1 MEAGNRGAS
10 MNDGLSVGLNIE
22 LPHEQGNNPYISPD
36 KVLNFNYF
44 FVRKVMFVKYAQA
57 FVAFPGGFGTMDELF
72 EVLTLIQT
80 GKIEPVPV
88 ILFGSD
94 FWDGMRGWI
103 ENTLSDEFKTISPK
117 DMNLI
122 PVTDSID
129 EVIDIINDYYSNKQH
144 LLQPNYK
151 MS

>member
-1 MEAGNRGAS
+1 
-10 MNDGLSVGLNIE
+10 MNDGTSVGLYIE

-80 GKIEPVPV
+80 GKIEGVPV

-94 FWDGMRGWI
+94 FWNGMRDWI
-103 ENTLSDEFKTISPK
+103 QNILSDKFETISPK
-117 DMNLI
+117 DMDLI
-122 PVTDSID
+122 PVTDDIE
-129 EVIDIINDYYSNKQH
+129 EVIKIINAFYEDKQH
-144 LLQPNYK
+144 VLKPNY
-151 MS
+151 